1 LENLLVRDPDD
12 FTRKK
17 IEEATGLIIYPP
29 RYNQG
34 NPQFDDK
41 NEKKCDIIRKKCVIF
56 PPTGNN

>member
-17 IEEATGLIIYPP
+17 IEEATGLIIYLP

-41 NEKKCDIIRKKCVIF
+41 NEKKCDNI
-56 PPTGNN
+56 